1 MRIKQEKLKDL
12 ASIGFVK
19 IVKGS
24 DSPIYLTDNNTP
36 IKVFDE
42 LYQEYLKFIENYVI
56 DNEYDDPLSGY
67 EGQYV
72 YDLGHSSRGQHY
84 YVLIQKDLQVSIF
97 ASKADGSG
105 TWVEIGDIFQK
116 LIIDGF
122 IE

>member
-19 IVKGS
+19 IVKES

-36 IKVFDE
+36 IAVFDE

-72 YDLGHSSRGQHY
+72 YDLGHSSRGQRY
-84 YVLIQKDLQVSIF
+84 YVLIQKDLQIAIF
-97 ASKADGSG
+97 ASKANGDG
-105 TWVEIGDIFQK
+105 THIKVGDIFQK
-116 LIIDGF
+116 LISDGF
-122 IE
+122 TE